1 MKKCSRLGARHSAP
15 GGRPIRHLAWL
26 AVVLCSTACRDI
38 MPVEPLRRASPPRS
52 TASLT
57 GASTANATVEWLGEL
72 ASNPGGI
79 AKSISTSGA
88 IVGHNGG
95 GLGLSFRPAPVQ
107 LIWGV
112 SDPNIVGYF
121 YDHTVDA
128 VAVNA
133 SGEIIGLAWDFSAA
147 QWFLYASRVVG
158 TVTFPEVPPAL
169 TRLPGFAWAMGSATN
184 AISDAGDIVG
194 LTRGPTNFNEYHAT
208 LWRATADGYELVD
221 LGLIDGVST
230 TAMAIAPG
238 LSGENTLVAG
248 QTGDGGGWNQQG
260 FLWRNGVFT
269 RLPHYNDGSAYVTQA
284 HDVTDN
290 GLVVG
295 YDYGAGAVLW
305 RDGQVVDLAAPGC
318 EAPAGGGGL
327 SSAHGIA
334 LTSSVPSRIL
344 IVGHCQNQPVI
355 WYDDGQGGF
364 VAESLPLLIGDTQ
377 GIAWDVNASGQIVG
391 QSDNPAE
398 RANHAVLW
406 TFTVPNTTNR
416 PPTAAAG
423 DQYAGNE
430 GTLVSFNG
438 AASSDPDGHTLTYDW
453 NFGDGSPHGTGAT
466 PSHTYAD
473 NGTYSVTLTVD
484 DGHGATASASATATI
499 SNVAP
504 TITVAPSLGIESGQ
518 SASSGFTLSDAGAL
532 DSPWNFSIDWGDGS
546 PPTTGST
553 GVQGFIDTPA
563 HQYFGQGTFTIVTR
577 ATDKDGATAT
587 ETRVITVVPR
597 SVVIAV
603 SPDAVSLSGHRQK
616 RLDIDIY
623 SSPTTDARNIDAGSL
638 RVGDGTDPDA
648 TIATKTC
655 VKAGDFNRDGLRDLR
670 VCVDKSDPRLGLT
683 PPSTTLILRGLIH
696 VTGGDI
702 HVRGT
707 VVVSVSP

>member
-1 MKKCSRLGARHSAP
+1 MKKCSRLGAAHSTRT
-15 GGRPIRHLAWL
+15 GRRMRHLYWL
-26 AVVLCSTACRDI
+26 ALVVGSMACRDNI
-38 MPVEPLRRASPPRS
+38 PVEPLGRTSPPRS

-57 GASTANATVEWLGEL
+57 GASTGNATVEWLGEL

-79 AKSISTSGA
+79 AKSINASGA
-88 IVGHNGG
+88 VVGSNGG

-107 LIWGV
+107 VIWGV
-112 SDPNIVGYF
+112 TDPFIGGYF
-121 YDHTVDA
+121 YSHTVDA

-133 SGEIIGLAWDFSAA
+133 TGIITGLAWDATVA
-147 QWFLYASRVVG
+147 NWFLYASRVVG
-158 TVTFPEVPPAL
+158 TVTYPEVPPPL
-169 TRLPGFAWAMGSATN
+169 THLPGFAWALGSATH

-208 LWRATADGYELVD
+208 LWRATADGYEPVD

-248 QTGDGGGWNQQG
+248 QTGDGGLWNQQG

-269 RLPHYNDGSAYVTQA
+269 LLPQFSEGSRYVTQVR
-284 HDVTDN
+284 DVADN
-290 GLVVG
+290 GIAVG
-295 YDYGAGAVLW
+295 YDYGLGAVLW
-305 RDGQVVDLAAPGC
+305 RDGQLVNLASACGLPI
-318 EAPAGGGGL
+318 PGGGGV
-327 SSAHGIA
+327 SSANAIA
-334 LTSSVPSRIL
+334 LTGSVPSRIL
-344 IVGHCQNQPVI
+344 IVGDCENQPVV

-364 VAESLPLLIGDTQ
+364 AAEFLPLLTGDTQ

-391 QSDNPAE
+391 HSDNPAAG
-398 RANHAVLW
+398 ANHAVLW
-406 TFTVPNTTNR
+406 TFTVPNTTNL

-423 DQYAGNE
+423 GPYAGNE
-430 GTLVSFNG
+430 GASVSFDG

-453 NFGDGSPHGTGAT
+453 NFGDGSPHATGAT

-484 DGHGATASASATATI
+484 DGHGGTASASTTATI

-504 TITVAPSLGIESGQ
+504 TVTLAPSLGIESGQ

-532 DSPWNFSIDWGDGS
+532 DSPWNWSVEWGDGS

-553 GVQGFIDTPA
+553 GVQGFIEPPA

-577 ATDKDGATAT
+577 ATDKDGATAI

-597 SVVIAV
+597 TVVIAV

-616 RLDIDIY
+616 RLEIDIY
-623 SSPTTDARNIDAGSL
+623 SSPTTDARNIDAGSV

-648 TIATKTC
+648 PIATKTC
-655 VKAGDFNRDGLRDLR
+655 VKTGDFNRDGFRDLR
-670 VCVDKSDPRLGLT
+670 VCIDKSNPNLGLT
-683 PPSTTLILRGLIH
+683 APSTTLILRGLIH

-702 HVRGT
+702 HVRGS
-707 VVVSVSP
+707 VVLSVSP